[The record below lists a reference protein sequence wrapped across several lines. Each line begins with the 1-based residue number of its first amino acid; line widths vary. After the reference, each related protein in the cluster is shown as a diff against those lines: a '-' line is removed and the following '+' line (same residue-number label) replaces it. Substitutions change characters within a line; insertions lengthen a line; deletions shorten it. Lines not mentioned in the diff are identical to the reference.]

1 MKKKLI
7 ISVICLLF
15 FALAVIVILR
25 YKGKNHMSELYEKYQ
40 YPNEDFYG
48 KDLYSEI
55 DYECSDSETEVGNM
69 IVDKAF
75 EVANYTGTEQDSET
89 EMGDVGAL
97 SRYYYFDTKDA
108 HTQEADFQFITCKIT
123 GNEGHIWVGATI
135 LRYDENGK
143 NAGGGGRDMLSL
155 WYIEYQENE
164 WYVVKVLDTP

>member
-7 ISVICLLF
+7 ISAICLLF

-25 YKGKNHMSELYEKYQ
+25 YKEKNHMSELYEKYQ

-55 DYECSDSETEVGNM
+55 DYECSDSESEVGNM

-97 SRYYYFDTKDA
+97 SRYFYFDTKNA
-108 HTQEADFQFITCKIT
+108 VSQEGTFRLITCSIS
-123 GNEGHIWVGATI
+123 GDEGHVWVVYTCEK
-135 LRYDENGK
+135 YDENETLI
-143 NAGGGGRDMLSL
+143 NASYDILSL
-155 WYIEYQENE
+155 WYIENQGNE
-164 WYVVKVLDTP
+164 WYVVRIQEAP